1 MVTQSDQDDDD
12 EQEDFVSGMTVGD
25 LRRAL
30 EGVRDDY
37 KVTIR
42 TENFAGGITALGLEE
57 SCGGIKHFA
66 IDASD
71 DEEDFE

>member
-1 MVTQSDQDDDD
+1 MVNETEEE
-12 EQEDFVSGMTVGD
+12 EQEDLASGMTVGD
-25 LRRAL
+25 LCRAL

-42 TENFAGGITALGLEE
+42 TEDFCGGITALGLEE
-57 SCGGIKHFA
+57 SCGGTKHFA

-71 DEEDFE
+71 DSEDFE